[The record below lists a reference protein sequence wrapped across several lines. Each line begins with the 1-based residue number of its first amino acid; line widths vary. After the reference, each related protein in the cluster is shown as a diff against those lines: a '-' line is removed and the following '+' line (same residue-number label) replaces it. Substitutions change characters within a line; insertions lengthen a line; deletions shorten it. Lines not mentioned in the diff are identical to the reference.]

1 MENIQKETPNIW
13 YFFFEWDLN
22 SSDDFI
28 IRYLTTGILKI
39 SGWNKQKK
47 FIDRETKLERERES
61 IDLFSFVVDN
71 LEGIEQKGGNE
82 IIRNLYKN

>member
-1 MENIQKETPNIW
+1 MVET
-13 YFFFEWDLN
+13 
-22 SSDDFI
+22 
-28 IRYLTTGILKI
+28 
-39 SGWNKQKK
+39 NKKK

-71 LEGIEQKGGNE
+71 LEGIEEKGGNE

>member
-1 MENIQKETPNIW
+1 MVE
-13 YFFFEWDLN
+13 
-22 SSDDFI
+22 
-28 IRYLTTGILKI
+28 
-39 SGWNKQKK
+39 KK
-47 FIDRETKLERERES
+47 KSTDRGTKLGRERERES

>member
-1 MENIQKETPNIW
+1 MVET
-13 YFFFEWDLN
+13 
-22 SSDDFI
+22 
-28 IRYLTTGILKI
+28 
-39 SGWNKQKK
+39 NKKK

>member
-28 IRYLTTGILKI
+28 IRYLTIGILKI

-47 FIDRETKLERERES
+47 FIDRETKLEREREREYWP
-61 IDLFSFVVDN
+61 IFFCRGQLGRN
-71 LEGIEQKGGNE
+71 RGEGWKWNNKKFI
-82 IIRNLYKN
+82 